1 MTFDV
6 FKKTL
11 SDKSPPKV
19 NDYLLALWYDAKGD
33 WEHSHNIIQD
43 IETKEAAH
51 IHAYLHRKEGD
62 VWNADYWYAR
72 AGLKRPSTSIETEW
86 EDLVTRYIQY

>member
-1 MTFDV
+1 MTFEE
-6 FKKTL
+6 FNTTL
-11 SDKSPPKV
+11 SNSSPPDV
-19 NDYLLALWYDAKGD
+19 NEYLRALWYDAYGD
-33 WEHSHNIIQD
+33 WEKSHNIIQD

-72 AGLKRPSTSIETEW
+72 AGKKRPDVTLEDEW
-86 EDLVTRYIQY
+86 RELINAYLNR

>member
-1 MTFDV
+1 MTIEEFNT
-6 FKKTL
+6 TL
-11 SDKSPPKV
+11 TNSSPPQV
-19 NDYLLALWYDAKGD
+19 NEYLLALWYDAHGD
-33 WEHSHNIIQD
+33 WEKSHNIIQD

-72 AGLKRPSTSIETEW
+72 AGKKRPDVTLEDEW
-86 EDLVTRYIQY
+86 RELINAYLNR

>member
-1 MTFDV
+1 MTFDD
-6 FKKTL
+6 FYQTL
-11 SDKSPPKV
+11 SDKKPPQV
-19 NDYLLALWYDAKGD
+19 NDYLLALWHDANGD
-33 WEHSHNIIQD
+33 WEQSHNIIQD

-72 AGLKRPSTSIETEW
+72 AGLKRPTVSLDEELKN
-86 EDLVTRYIQY
+86 LVILFCK